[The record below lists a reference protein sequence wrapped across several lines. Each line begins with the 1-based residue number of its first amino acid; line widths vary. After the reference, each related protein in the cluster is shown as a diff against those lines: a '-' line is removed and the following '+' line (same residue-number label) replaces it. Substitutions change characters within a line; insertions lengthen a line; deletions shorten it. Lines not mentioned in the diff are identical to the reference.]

1 MGKRLEQTLQTRENL
16 KTAFWELYEHKPLDQ
31 ITVREVTDLAGY
43 NRGTFY
49 IYYKDVYDV
58 LEQTE
63 QEIME
68 VFDSGEGIRFDLQ
81 DREHFGRT
89 IRFFVDFIESHQR
102 YLMLL
107 AGERGDPKFMQRL
120 QSRVEQRISEGLRPY
135 SRLDDAAFYYGVGA
149 LIVVEANVLMRWFL
163 RGKDL
168 PLERISDLLYALLY
182 HGPLDLLT
190 RDGGW
195 ESSGNQVDRTL

>member
-1 MGKRLEQTLQTRENL
+1 MGKRLEQTIQTRENL
-16 KTAFWELYEHKPLDQ
+16 KTAFWDIYEQKPLDQ

-49 IYYKDVYDV
+49 VYFKDVYDV

-68 VFDSGEGIRFDLQ
+68 IFEKDENFGFDPQ
-81 DREHFGRT
+81 DREHFCET
-89 IRFFVDFIESHQR
+89 IRFYIGFIENHYR

-107 AGERGDPKFMQRL
+107 AGERGDPKFMRKL
-120 QSRVEQRISEGLRPY
+120 QTLVEQKASKLMRPY
-135 SRLDDAAFYYGVGA
+135 SNLDESRFYYAVSA
-149 LIVVEANVLMRWFL
+149 LITAEASTLMRWFL

-168 PLERISDLLYALLY
+168 PFDELTDLLYDLLFE
-182 HGPLDLLT
+182 GPLDLLT
-190 RDGGW
+190 QGTRW
-195 ESSGNQVDRTL
+195 EKWYL